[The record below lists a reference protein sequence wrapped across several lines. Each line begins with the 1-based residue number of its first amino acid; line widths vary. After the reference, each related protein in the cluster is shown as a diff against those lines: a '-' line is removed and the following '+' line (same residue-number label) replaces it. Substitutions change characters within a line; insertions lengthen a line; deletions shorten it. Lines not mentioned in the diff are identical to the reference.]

1 MMITAAANPCC
12 GQATSR
18 SLAGADGPDENAVS
32 RTGPETMTDRPVILD
47 RHRGMAA
54 QKATEIRRLLG
65 EVAANEK
72 ALRQRQEELE
82 AQLIAA
88 PATTWLEVA
97 EKARYLLGLLASTS
111 VARDPRRQQLIA
123 NVLEDFARLVRI
135 DEEKTIS

>member
-1 MMITAAANPCC
+1 
-12 GQATSR
+12 
-18 SLAGADGPDENAVS
+18 
-32 RTGPETMTDRPVILD
+32 MTDRPVILD

-88 PATTWLEVA
+88 PATTWLEAA

-111 VARDPRRQQLIA
+111 VAQDPRREQLIA
-123 NVLEDFARLVRI
+123 NVLEDFAHLVRI
-135 DEEKTIS
+135 DEEKTTS

>member
-1 MMITAAANPCC
+1 
-12 GQATSR
+12 
-18 SLAGADGPDENAVS
+18 
-32 RTGPETMTDRPVILD
+32 MTDRPVILD

-88 PATTWLEVA
+88 PATTWLEV
-97 EKARYLLGLLASTS
+97 
-111 VARDPRRQQLIA
+111 RRRPVICSAFLRRHPSRRTRA
-123 NVLEDFARLVRI
+123 DN
-135 DEEKTIS
+135 S

>member
-1 MMITAAANPCC
+1 
-12 GQATSR
+12 
-18 SLAGADGPDENAVS
+18 
-32 RTGPETMTDRPVILD
+32 MTDRPVILD

-65 EVAANEK
+65 EVEANEK

-88 PATTWLEVA
+88 PATTWLEAA

-111 VARDPRRQQLIA
+111 VAQDPRREQLIA
-123 NVLEDFARLVRI
+123 NVLEDFAHLVRI
-135 DEEKTIS
+135 DEKKTTS